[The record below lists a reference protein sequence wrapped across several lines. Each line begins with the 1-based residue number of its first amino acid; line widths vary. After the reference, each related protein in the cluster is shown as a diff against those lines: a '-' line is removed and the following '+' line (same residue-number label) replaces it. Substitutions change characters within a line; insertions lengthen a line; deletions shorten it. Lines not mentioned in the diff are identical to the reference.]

1 MKWSLCASLQMA
13 SGNCHLL
20 VYVPVALLKAGR
32 ELKKETWPSTGHL
45 VQFFSSPSFW
55 SLTSS
60 FLRGTAGNH
69 TAVLSRCVRI
79 FYFFKI
85 I

>member
-20 VYVPVALLKAGR
+20 VYVPVSLLKAGR
-32 ELKKETWPSTGHL
+32 ELKKEAWPSTGHL

-55 SLTSS
+55 GLTSS
-60 FLRGTAGNH
+60 FLRGMS
-69 TAVLSRCVRI
+69 VLSRGVRI
-79 FYFFKI
+79 IFLKI